1 VYDLL
6 CSDLN
11 AVRLSRAA
19 AASSAVPVVLSTVT
33 FDNHGGSCNIG
44 RPG

>member
-11 AVRLSRAA
+11 ALRLSHAA

-33 FDNHGGSCNIG
+33 FDNRGGSCNIG